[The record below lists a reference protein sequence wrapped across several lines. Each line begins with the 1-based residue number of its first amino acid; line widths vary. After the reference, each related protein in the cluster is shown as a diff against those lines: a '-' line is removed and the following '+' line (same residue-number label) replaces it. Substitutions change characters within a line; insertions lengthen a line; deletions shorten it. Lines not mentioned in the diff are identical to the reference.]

1 MNIKPVINIALLRAN
16 NSIIAIKNIALNKT
30 NSFVDIVLA
39 FSKIGTEKTRDI
51 ITEIEAY
58 NG

>member
-1 MNIKPVINIALLRAN
+1 VINIALLRASSSSMAN
-16 NSIIAIKNIALNKT
+16 KNIALNKT
-30 NSFVDIVLA
+30 NSFVDLVLA
-39 FSKIGTEKTRDI
+39 FSKIGTEKIREI